1 MHWQKYTVVERYM
14 LVERLLEHQ
23 PCMEAL
29 PAAGAMLRSA
39 LNQQKVVL
47 DPEVFQLFEN
57 LLW

>member
-1 MHWQKYTVVERYM
+1 M

-29 PAAGAMLRSA
+29 PVAGAMLRSA

-57 LLW
+57 LL